1 MERRNVGR
9 FFFFLCHF
17 LSQFKSTIK
26 GYCCFPSRF
35 FFFVFMIMKEEEK
48 KFSFQEMMAPTIET
62 SHERIVFF
70 FPFWSWLY
78 LGGFE
83 KLRPF
88 PPPSPSNSISCFA

>member
-9 FFFFLCHF
+9 FFFFFAIFCHSSSQRLRVTAAF
-17 LSQFKSTIK
+17 LLV
-26 GYCCFPSRF
+26 

-48 KFSFQEMMAPTIET
+48 KFSFQEVMAPTIET